1 MHRKTMNTKRWL
13 MTASLMAPGCGATFE
28 QLQTRAALD
37 LECQPAAISAQSV
50 DAQTRVASGCGKQA
64 IYVESCSGNNHSDC
78 TWILNSTVKPAAA
91 PSN

>member
-1 MHRKTMNTKRWL
+1 
-13 MTASLMAPGCGATFE
+13 MADDGVIDGPGVRGDI
-28 QLQTRAALD
+28 RAAANTSGARSRV
-37 LECQPAAISAQSV
+37 PTGGVSAQSV